1 MKVNWKVRFKNS
13 IWLGSFI
20 SAVLVILYTILDLFG
35 IIPSISEYSMVRIV
49 EAILMI
55 LSLTGVIVDP
65 TTQGFGDSARA
76 QGYLEP
82 WSDDPEGGNG

>member
-20 SAVLVILYTILDLFG
+20 SAVLVILYTILDLYG

-49 EAILMI
+49 EAI
-55 LSLTGVIVDP
+55 
-65 TTQGFGDSARA
+65 
-76 QGYLEP
+76 
-82 WSDDPEGGNG
+82 